1 MFKFPTISHVLEP
14 EEYFLFAGCSV
25 SHVLPLQQDYQWE
38 NIYSHFIV
46 TEVNIILLINLGL
59 KNINDIIKS
68 NLTILTLI
76 LNIIL
81 TIITLC
87 IS

>member
-38 NIYSHFIV
+38 NIYSHFIILSAVFQIYVHRSPNSPCVVPSV
-46 TEVNIILLINLGL
+46 TPL
-59 KNINDIIKS
+59 S
-68 NLTILTLI
+68 
-76 LNIIL
+76 
-81 TIITLC
+81 
-87 IS
+87 

>member
-1 MFKFPTISHVLEP
+1 M
-14 EEYFLFAGCSV
+14 
-25 SHVLPLQQDYQWE
+25 
-38 NIYSHFIV
+38 

-76 LNIIL
+76 LNIIFVL
-81 TIITLC
+81 EKRYGQFQLDY
-87 IS
+87 